1 MEKKARWRIVLGVCC
16 VSIFFARAAEAQVA
30 RQFEVT
36 PRVGWMIFDN
46 ASALDDAPMLG
57 IDATYFFG
65 ASGLG
70 LGFYADI
77 ARPDTK
83 GDYFTPIRLDFGP
96 ESELRFVGVR
106 TTLVHT
112 GLQAM
117 YRFPVQ
123 GRVSPV
129 VAAGLGLHRVYADP
143 QQQQSFDAF
152 TEFSFNFGGGLD
164 LRVSE
169 RAGFRLEVRDFVYP
183 NWEREK
189 LNVLD
194 PSVQDDRFPEQHGTP
209 PSPECSTQSCS
220 MHNIRLSLLFVF
232 MPSAGQRSARS
243 QEEENGDDELP

>member
-1 MEKKARWRIVLGVCC
+1 METKALRRLALGVLCAS
-16 VSIFFARAAEAQVA
+16 VGVARAAEAQVA

-46 ASALDDAPMLG
+46 ASALEDAPMLG

-83 GDYFTPIRLDFGP
+83 GDFFTPIRLDFGP

-106 TTLVHT
+106 TTLVHA
-112 GLQAM
+112 GLQGV
-117 YRFPVQ
+117 YRFPMA
-123 GRVSPV
+123 GRISPML
-129 VAAGLGLHRVYADP
+129 AAGAGLHRTYADP
-143 QQQQSFDAF
+143 QQQESFDAF

-169 RAGFRLEVRDFVYP
+169 RAGFRVEIRDLVYP

-189 LNVLD
+189 LNVVD
-194 PSVQDDRFPEQHGTP
+194 PALRDDRFPEQHRTP
-209 PSPECSTQSCS
+209 PSPECSMQSCT

-232 MPSAGQRSARS
+232 VP
-243 QEEENGDDELP
+243 E